1 MQPTEFYIIGEPNKY
16 SSLTQ
21 AKRSIYLEYD
31 NISRIKLNKKHIIG
45 YNKPCET
52 VVSMTLISV
61 DNTGR
66 YKFGKT
72 KKLF

>member
-1 MQPTEFYIIGEPNKY
+1 MQPTEFYIIGEPHKY
-16 SSLTQ
+16 NSLAQ
-21 AKRSIYLEYD
+21 AKKSIYLEYD

-52 VVSMTLISV
+52 VVSLTEIFVNESGL
-61 DNTGR
+61 

-72 KKLF
+72 KKTF

>member
-1 MQPTEFYIIGEPNKY
+1 MKPTEFYIEGTFEKHPNL
-16 SSLTQ
+16 SA
-21 AKRSIYLEYD
+21 AKKSIYLDYD
-31 NISRIKLNKKHIIG
+31 NKSRKQVDGKYIIG

-61 DNTGR
+61 DDSGR